1 MFDDR
6 VGVDYEEVHDV
17 LRISF
22 LEEEEDEES
31 AEEGEKTAQKAAK
44 EQGGEELTGRFTGS
58 GPGRTLWRNMQEVE
72 ASGLLSKLSKEEVKL
87 QEAQFEVI
95 TTEATYYKSLMVV
108 IDVFYN
114 SPLFDHTRPNAIV
127 RALDKHYLFSNIVD
141 IFDCSATFL
150 KSLEDEWKKT
160 VIMDSVSQVIL
171 DHIEKL
177 KVYKVYCRNFY
188 YQTKTLEK
196 LRTNPEF
203 VAQLTELERRPECR
217 MIPLQS
223 YLEMPMKRAMSLQ
236 LLMDAVMRRMP
247 ENSHRYSLG
256 MRALGQLLSL
266 ARECDQ
272 ESRMMSEK
280 EQMLKLQNQLCFS
293 KVKKVGCWG
302 GNRHLIKEGQMR
314 VINAVPNTQGFVSKM
329 SLRKTYL
336 QLHAFSDL
344 LIVSKPK
351 GDQGFQ
357 VLKHCPRSF
366 VDADCAPVQGG
377 GSSGSASASGG
388 AGLSGSSSSLQ
399 RWTLRLRILDRSD
412 GTPEVTLL
420 LEPKS
425 REEADRWLMIFSPRD
440 ELGDPVY
447 DPDDC
452 PQAKVVKAYRA
463 QQKDDLE
470 LREGEIVSIYKKTE
484 EGWLLG
490 SRLADPNVR
499 GWFLASHVR
508 EIENDHYRA
517 KLRKVSF
524 RRKNAIAM
532 YARNKF
538 ESKV

>member
-1 MFDDR
+1 DQAVKLQDRSKYKSMFDDR

-203 VAQLTELERRPECR
+203 AAECR

-357 VLKHCPRSF
+357 V
-366 VDADCAPVQGG
+366 
-377 GSSGSASASGG
+377 
-388 AGLSGSSSSLQ
+388 
-399 RWTLRLRILDRSD
+399 
-412 GTPEVTLL
+412 TLL